1 MLSTSIHC
9 LTDHFEY
16 PTDLSQ
22 FHEILIQ
29 YIYILLQEKEELF
42 ESEKNWIVEESLNT
56 KNLLLGGTLCNVLS
70 RKVNKAIVQVFAE
83 IIFTIDRNCNLNL
96 VNPNYMDDTVP
107 QFRFTVSQLW
117 LSIFR
122 NSQIMQFKYA
132 NFVRKGDF
140 LPGIG
145 ARKSG
150 LDFKGKFPFSW
161 LVYELYSGLL
171 SKVYAKGNYFISFV

>member
-1 MLSTSIHC
+1 M
-9 LTDHFEY
+9 
-16 PTDLSQ
+16 SQ

-29 YIYILLQEKEELF
+29 YIYTLLQEKEELF

-96 VNPNYMDDTVP
+96 VNPNDKDD
-107 QFRFTVSQLW
+107 TVSQLW

-150 LDFKGKFPFSW
+150 LDFKGNFPFSW